1 MVFSSKR
8 KTGESDTVGS
18 ESEPK
23 RAKMMGPEELKQ
35 FTDSIIQQFKVS
47 QDASNEALK
56 KDLIQKMDTQA
67 SLMGAITTKIESISK
82 NQEEAAVQA
91 KADKEAN
98 DARFKSLEDRLS
110 ALENGSSSSI
120 ASDDGWK
127 AALSKDVFEHDH
139 GVVVHGFRLQG
150 TDPQSRISA
159 ASRFLIQEL
168 KASTELLNK
177 IIYEW
182 LV

>member
-1 MVFSSKR
+1 MNQESFKDYKKKVYNPGSPHPNPVNTQYSTATPNPVNPLKVVFSSKR

-67 SLMGAITTKIESISK
+67 SLMGAITSKIESISK

-120 ASDDGWK
+120 ASDDG
-127 AALSKDVFEHDH
+127 
-139 GVVVHGFRLQG
+139 
-150 TDPQSRISA
+150 
-159 ASRFLIQEL
+159 
-168 KASTELLNK
+168 
-177 IIYEW
+177 
-182 LV
+182 